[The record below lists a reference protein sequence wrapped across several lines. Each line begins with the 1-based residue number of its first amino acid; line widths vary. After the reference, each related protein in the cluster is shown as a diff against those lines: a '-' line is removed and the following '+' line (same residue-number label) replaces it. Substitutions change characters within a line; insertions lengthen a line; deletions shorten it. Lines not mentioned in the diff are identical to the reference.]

1 MIGEPA
7 RAKPSGQEERTF
19 VTTPIVTFDGIEK
32 SYGQT
37 VALRGVSFDV
47 QAGEIFGLLGP
58 NGAGKSTLIRILMDI
73 IRADKGRVLVFGEPR
88 RRDHLDRL
96 GYLPEERGLYTK
108 LPVIDVMTYFGAL
121 KGLSRQE
128 ARQRS
133 LAWLEKVELPHV
145 ASWRVDRLSKGM
157 SQKVQIASI
166 LLSDP
171 EVCVLDEPT
180 TGLDP
185 VNVQIVEDLL
195 LERRRN
201 GRTTILSTHHMNQ
214 VEALCDRVALIN
226 QGQLMV
232 YGGVDE
238 VRRRYSLPEV
248 RVHARGPMP
257 AIAAVARVTDEGDW
271 PLPAAAVRRR
281 AAARSAGGARRAG
294 RSSRAVRAAAGADGR
309 HLRSRRAGGTGM
321 NGWQK
326 IKTVATFEFLS
337 TVKRPGYLIATFGM
351 PLFMA
356 AYGGVVAIPAYFAE
370 KSSRAAR
377 RATAWSIRRAC
388 CASRAI
394 SRAAMGRA
402 IPEEM
407 RRALEAAGQAEAL
420 DRAIMS
426 RALRVPAGRDR
437 GGGTPRARRAPA
449 EGLSSSFRRT
459 T

>member
-1 MIGEPA
+1 MENL
-7 RAKPSGQEERTF
+7 
-19 VTTPIVTFDGIEK
+19 VTTSIVTFDRIEK

-47 QAGEIFGLLGP
+47 HAGEIFGLLGP

-108 LPVIDVMTYFGAL
+108 LAVIDVMTYFGAL
-121 KGLSRQE
+121 KGLSRPE
-128 ARQRS
+128 ARRRS

-171 EVCVLDEPT
+171 DVCVLDEPT

-201 GRTTILSTHHMNQ
+201 GRTTILSTHHMSQ

-226 QGQLMV
+226 QGRLMV

-238 VRRRYSLPEV
+238 VRRRHSLPEV
-248 RVHARGPMP
+248 RVHARGPLP
-257 AIAAVARVTDEGDW
+257 PSAAIARVTQE
-271 PLPAAAVRRR
+271 
-281 AAARSAGGARRAG
+281 SE
-294 RSSRAVRAAAGADGR
+294 SSWR
-309 HLRSRRAGGTGM
+309 
-321 NGWQK
+321 
-326 IKTVATFEFLS
+326 
-337 TVKRPGYLIATFGM
+337 
-351 PLFMA
+351 
-356 AYGGVVAIPAYFAE
+356 
-370 KSSRAAR
+370 
-377 RATAWSIRRAC
+377 
-388 CASRAI
+388 
-394 SRAAMGRA
+394 
-402 IPEEM
+402 
-407 RRALEAAGQAEAL
+407 
-420 DRAIMS
+420 
-426 RALRVPAGRDR
+426 
-437 GGGTPRARRAPA
+437 
-449 EGLSSSFRRT
+449 
-459 T
+459 